1 MIVQIVLFN
10 ESELL
15 AMICTQMNESFKEF
29 TVPIVGNDYTLNFKT
44 DKYFDITFRTP
55 SSGPYRISVYK
66 KYLDEEIQYSIK
78 TSDDSRSVTNLRI
91 FTNKEG
97 YITIIET
104 CCNDAIGLPNSFMDD
119 LAKRISMSKKYEKRY
134 SEHKVTKHDHCYCR
148 GLKTRFDPEYY
159 VRGRLYLINTDAYH
173 DASREVAKLIDVT
186 PDELKFEY
194 CYNSARFSITV
205 DELLDSDNK
214 LTVIKLLPDELH
226 GPGFIHDTSYS
237 FDKDYFNLKGVYK
250 IISDDHDVDGYYVV
264 KDHKF
269 ENECMTEITFL
280 KVNTAEEI
288 TINLLE
294 YALKGYHIT
303 AFKKEDD

>member
-1 MIVQIVLFN
+1 MFN
-10 ESELL
+10 EVELL
-15 AMICTQMNESFKEF
+15 TMICTQMNESFKHF
-29 TVPIVGNDYTLNFKT
+29 TVPSIVGNDYTINFKS

-55 SSGPYRISVYK
+55 SSGPCRISVYK
-66 KYLDEEIQYSIK
+66 KYLDEEIQYSIN

-97 YITIIET
+97 YITKIES
-104 CCNDAIGLPNSFMDD
+104 CCNDAIGLPNSFMDG
-119 LAKRISMSKKYEKRY
+119 LAKRISTSKKYEKRY
-134 SEHKVTKHDHCYCR
+134 SAHKVTKHDHCYCR

-186 PDELKFEY
+186 PTELKFEY

-214 LTVIKLLPDELH
+214 LMIIKLLPDELH
-226 GPGFIHDTSYS
+226 GPGFLHDTMYS

-250 IISDDHDVDGYYVV
+250 IISDDHDVDGYYIVTN
-264 KDHKF
+264 DKF

-280 KVNTAEEI
+280 KVNTNEKL

-294 YALKGYHIT
+294 YALKGYRIT